1 MKGLRVL
8 IGITG
13 GIAAYKIAFLIR
25 YLKKEEAEVRCI
37 MTPASCD
44 FISPLVVSTLSDYPV
59 AIEFWN
65 KKDGSWNNHVEYG
78 LWADVMLIAPATANT
93 LAKMVAGSCD
103 NFLLATYLSNRSKTI
118 IAPAMDL
125 DMYAHPTT
133 QRNLLQL
140 EKDGVMIIPAEEGA
154 LASGLEGKG
163 RMAEPE
169 QILQFV
175 KEAMHPEKQ
184 LEGKHFVVTA
194 GPTYEAIDP
203 VRFIGNHSTGKMGFE
218 LAEELA
224 LRGALVHL
232 VTGPTNCVAKH
243 SKINTISIQSA
254 EQMLHEVQQ
263 LWPNMDGGIFA
274 AAVADYRPAVV
285 AKQKIKKKENEMH
298 LDLIKNPDVLRWAG
312 ETKKAGQILVG
323 FALETNDAEANGL
336 KKCQDKNLDFIVVNS
351 PVKNVTGFGAETNQV
366 SIVEANNKITRFE
379 LKRKQSVAQ
388 DIVQYLIDYK
398 QCVK

>member
-8 IGITG
+8 IGISG

-25 YLKKEEAEVRCI
+25 YLKKEGAEVRCI

-78 LWADVMLIAPATANT
+78 LWAEVMLIAPLTANT
-93 LAKMVAGSCD
+93 LSKLVTGSCD
-103 NFLLATYLSNRSKTI
+103 NFLLATYLSNRGKTI
-118 IAPAMDL
+118 VAPAMDL

-133 QRNLLQL
+133 QRNLAQL
-140 EKDGVMIIPAEEGA
+140 EKDGAYIIPAETGA
-154 LASGLEGKG
+154 LASGLEGQG

-169 QILQFV
+169 NILQFV
-175 KEAMHPEKQ
+175 KEVMHPNQ
-184 LEGKHFVVTA
+184 DLVGKSFVVTA

-224 LRGALVHL
+224 LRGANVKI
-232 VTGPTNCVAKH
+232 VTGPTQCVAKH
-243 SKINTISIQSA
+243 SRIETISIQSA
-254 EQMLHEVQQ
+254 QEMLDAVQGV
-263 LWPNMDGGIFA
+263 WSEMDGGIFA

-285 AKQKIKKKENEMH
+285 ATQKIKKKENEMH
-298 LDLIKNPDVLRWAG
+298 LDLVKNPDVLRWAG
-312 ETKKAGQILVG
+312 LTKKAEQILVG

-336 KKCQDKNLDFIVVNS
+336 KKCQEKNLDFIVVNS
-351 PVKNVTGFGAETNQV
+351 PVKDVTGFGAETNQI

-388 DIVQYLIDYK
+388 DIVQYLIDFK
-398 QCVK
+398 NA